1 MERGKKRKCGRGRA
15 GQVVSLLV
23 CMAVGAA
30 CGLAMARV
38 GDDGTGPGLGGAA
51 RMAAVLLGFAASVLL
66 QMLLHEGGHLVF
78 GLLSGYR
85 FCSFR
90 IGSHIWLRRGG
101 HIVHRRYSLAGTGG
115 QCLMAPP
122 DIRDAGRL
130 PVALYNLGG
139 PLMNLLTG
147 VGSLLLARALPDGLV
162 AALLQAFGFVGLAL
176 ALTNGIPLFGG
187 VVDNDGANTLSLL
200 RGGADARRAFWVQ
213 FKVNEAQTDGVR
225 LRDMPAAWFDVP
237 CEGDFRNSMMAGWL
251 ALRCSWLLD
260 RGRVAEA
267 DAAMEALLDSDA
279 GILGIHRALL
289 ENDRRFLA
297 CTGDAEGL
305 PELPERARKVLK
317 GMRGFPA
324 VLRTAYAEAL
334 CAGKA
339 AEAGKLRAQLE
350 EIAAAYPYE
359 GEVESER
366 DFMDRAAAQCGSQ
379 RNL

>member
-1 MERGKKRKCGRGRA
+1 MERSKKRKRGRGRA

-66 QMLLHEGGHLVF
+66 QLLLHEGGHLVF

-147 VGSLLLARALPDGLV
+147 VGSLLLARALPDGLG

-260 RGRVAEA
+260 RGRMAEA

-366 DFMDRAAAQCGSQ
+366 DLMDRAAAQCGSQ

>member
-1 MERGKKRKCGRGRA
+1 MERGKKRKRGRGRA
-15 GQVVSLLV
+15 GQVVSILV

-66 QMLLHEGGHLVF
+66 QLLLHEGGHLVF

-139 PLMNLLTG
+139 PLMNLLAG

-317 GMRGFPA
+317 GMHGFPA

-366 DFMDRAAAQCGSQ
+366 DLMDRAAAQCGSQ

>member
-1 MERGKKRKCGRGRA
+1 MERGKKRKRGRGRA

-66 QMLLHEGGHLVF
+66 QLLLHEGGHLVF

-260 RGRVAEA
+260 RGRMAEA

-305 PELPERARKVLK
+305 PELSERARKVLK
-317 GMRGFPA
+317 GMHGFPA

-334 CAGKA
+334 CAGNA
-339 AEAGKLRAQLE
+339 AEVGKLRAQLE

-366 DFMDRAAAQCGSQ
+366 DLMDRAAAQCGSQ

>member
-1 MERGKKRKCGRGRA
+1 M
-15 GQVVSLLV
+15 
-23 CMAVGAA
+23 
-30 CGLAMARV
+30 
-38 GDDGTGPGLGGAA
+38 
-51 RMAAVLLGFAASVLL
+51 L
-66 QMLLHEGGHLVF
+66 Q
-78 GLLSGYR
+78 
-85 FCSFR
+85 
-90 IGSHIWLRRGG
+90 
-101 HIVHRRYSLAGTGG
+101 T
-115 QCLMAPP
+115 
-122 DIRDAGRL
+122 
-130 PVALYNLGG
+130 
-139 PLMNLLTG
+139 
-147 VGSLLLARALPDGLV
+147 
-162 AALLQAFGFVGLAL
+162 FGFVGLAL

-260 RGRVAEA
+260 RGRMAEA

-317 GMRGFPA
+317 GMHGFPA

-334 CAGKA
+334 CAGKV

-366 DFMDRAAAQCGSQ
+366 DLMDRAAAQCGSQ